1 MAGPIVGITAAI
13 SWGGTQHASL
23 AGTGVE
29 GQQFTL
35 NNSAEEF
42 DTTIFGATGPTSHI
56 KGLVSGEGTINGLL
70 KVPDHGAGG
79 LVTFSA
85 GTVINVTGWD
95 MELTREEFDSTV
107 FNATAPTFKSYLP
120 GLWTWNGSFS
130 GYLDD
135 TTAMT
140 LPANSNEPATGTF
153 KYQEKG
159 GTDNTLSGS
168 IFTTAANVSASPR
181 QINSLDYNFQ
191 GSGALTQSTPSA
203 GVGIF
208 PNGAVGNEAAQT
220 LVLTASTGRTFTGS
234 AFWKSISIS
243 CRMGGLV
250 TVRVGFRY
258 SGTITP
264 A

>member
-29 GQQFTL
+29 GRSFSL
-35 NNSAEEF
+35 DIDAEDF
-42 DTTIFGATGPTSHI
+42 DSTVFGATGPTSNI
-56 KGLVSGEGTINGLL
+56 KGLVSGSGSIQGLL

-85 GTVINVTGWD
+85 GTVLNVTGWD
-95 MELTREEFDSTV
+95 MEITREEFPSTV
-107 FNATAPTFKSYLP
+107 FNATAPTAMSYLP
-120 GLWTWNGSFS
+120 GLFLWRGSFS
-130 GYLDD
+130 GYLDE

-140 LPANSNEPATGTF
+140 LPANANEPATGIF

-159 GTDNTLSGS
+159 GTDSTLSGS
-168 IFTTAANVSASPR
+168 IFTNKASIGASPR
-181 QINSLDYNFQ
+181 RVNSLDYSFV
-191 GSGALTQSTPSA
+191 GSSTLTQSTPSS

-208 PNGAVGNEAAQT
+208 PSGVVANEGAQT

-234 AFWKSISIS
+234 AFWKSIRIS
-243 CRMGGLV
+243 CRISQLV
-250 TVRVGFRY
+250 TVDIGFRFT
-258 SGTITP
+258 GTITP